1 MGTEEGI
8 TEEGVTD
15 KKLEEIDKLITRL
28 ENTGLEEY
36 IKLSQRTWKILLMN
50 LLSGVARGLGFTLG
64 TAIVLTIV
72 YKVVKYMIE
81 MNIPYLTELLQ
92 EIVVTASGGKPM

>member
-1 MGTEEGI
+1 MATEN
-8 TEEGVTD
+8 VTTGE
-15 KKLEEIDKLITRL
+15 KLEEIDKLITRL

-64 TAIVLTIV
+64 TAIVLAIV
-72 YKVVKYMIE
+72 YKIVKYMIE
-81 MNIPYLTELLQ
+81 MNIPYLTEMLQ
-92 EIVVTASGGKPM
+92 EIVAIANSGQPL